1 MIRLFKCRIIFYT
14 FIFHLHANKLAIK
27 QFFNHEI
34 RLVSQMSFIIIK
46 KPNNIKNPIVLIKKK
61 VANLLTDKIYNDAF
75 GLCEAHASLRTLTM
89 AEQIK
94 YSNYFFL

>member
-1 MIRLFKCRIIFYT
+1 MQNNFYT
-14 FIFHLHANKLAIK
+14 FIFHLHAKKLANK

-46 KPNNIKNPIVLIKKK
+46 NHIYIKNPIVLITKK
-61 VANLLTDKIYNDAF
+61 VTILLTDKIYNDAF

-89 AEQIK
+89 A
-94 YSNYFFL
+94 